1 MTQLIEASFLI
12 VLTEPMHIVS
22 VSDSVEGL
30 LGFKAAEFLCGEV
43 SLQGQTHLD
52 DDDISKKLFS
62 TDSPEPFATFN
73 IRMRHHD
80 GRIRCIKGTY
90 TKQQSSDDHSITLD
104 LLLQD
109 AKSLWSS
116 SPEDSMMTNF
126 RAMMENTDDYIFF
139 KDRNHVFT
147 GASQTLVDLTDPSE
161 SWTDLLGQTD
171 YDVFPEEYAD
181 IYYHLEKL
189 VFSGVH
195 VAHEE
200 QETLNTNGEKG
211 WIDNRKYP
219 MHDENGQIIGLFGI
233 ARDITENKQQQQE
246 IEQLAFYDPLT
257 DLPNRRLLMDRI
269 QHALT
274 TSARSG
280 RVGAILFLDLDH
292 FKTLN
297 DTLGH
302 DVGDLLLQQVAER
315 LKKCVRAGDTV
326 ARFGGDEFIIMLED
340 LSVQSSQAIPMAE
353 QIAQKILTSVNQAYT
368 LKGKDYLSSTSI
380 GITLFCGL
388 DTGINELIK
397 QADIAMYQAKN
408 EGRNGLQFFDSEM
421 LIEIDN

>member
-1 MTQLIEASFLI
+1 MTKLLEASFLI

-30 LGFKAAEFLCGEV
+30 LGFKAAEFLNGEV

-52 DDDISKKLFS
+52 DDDIFKKIFS
-62 TDSPEPFATFN
+62 TDSPKPFATFN

-80 GRIRCIKGTY
+80 GRIRCIKGMY
-90 TKQQSSDDHSITLD
+90 TKERSSDGQTITLD

-116 SPEDSMMTNF
+116 SFEAAMMTNF
-126 RAMMENTDDYIFF
+126 KAMMENTDDYIYF

-161 SWTDLLGQTD
+161 IWTDLLGQTD

-189 VFSGVH
+189 VFSGIH

-200 QETLNTNGEKG
+200 QETLNNNGEKG

-219 MHDENGQIIGLFGI
+219 MHDDNGQIMGLFGI
-233 ARDITENKQQQQE
+233 ARDITENKKQQQE

-257 DLPNRRLLMDRI
+257 GLPNRRLLMDRI

-340 LSVQSSQAIPMAE
+340 LSLQAPEAISE
-353 QIAQKILTSVNQAYT
+353 VDYIAQKILKAVNQAFT
-368 LKGKDYLSSTSI
+368 LKGKEYLSSTSI
-380 GITLFCGL
+380 GITLFCGR

-397 QADIAMYQAKN
+397 QADIAMYQAKSK
-408 EGRNGLQFFDSEM
+408 GRNGLRFFDREM
-421 LIEIDN
+421 LIDIDS

>member
-1 MTQLIEASFLI
+1 MSKLIEASFLI
-12 VLTEPMHIVS
+12 VLTEPIHLVS
-22 VSDSVEGL
+22 VSDSVEDL
-30 LGFKAAEFLCGEV
+30 LGFKAAEFISGEV

-52 DDDISKKLFS
+52 DDDISKKIFS
-62 TDSPEPFATFN
+62 TDFPKPFATFN
-73 IRMRHHD
+73 IRIRHHD

-90 TKQQSSDDHSITLD
+90 TKEQSADGHITLD

-116 SPEDSMMTNF
+116 SSEAAMMTNF
-126 RAMMENTDDYIFF
+126 KAMMENTDDYIYF

-171 YDVFPEEYAD
+171 YDVFSEEYAD

-200 QETLNTNGEKG
+200 QETLNNNGEKG

-233 ARDITENKQQQQE
+233 ARDITENKKQQQE

-257 DLPNRRLLMDRI
+257 GLPNRRLLMDRI

-302 DVGDLLLQQVAER
+302 DVGDILLQQVAER
-315 LKKCVRAGDTV
+315 LKTCVRAGDTV

-340 LSVQSSQAIPMAE
+340 LSLQPPEAISEADR
-353 QIAQKILTSVNQAYT
+353 IAQKILKAVNQAYT
-368 LKGKDYLSSTSI
+368 LKGKEYLSSTSI
-380 GITLFCGL
+380 GITLFCGR
-388 DTGINELIK
+388 DTGSNELIK

-408 EGRNGLQFFDSEM
+408 KGRNGLRFFDSEM
-421 LIEIDN
+421 LIEIDS

>member
-1 MTQLIEASFLI
+1 MTKLLEASLQLTLTGTI
-12 VLTEPMHIVS
+12 SVLS
-22 VSDSVEGL
+22 VSDGIEAL
-30 LGFKAAEFLCGEV
+30 LGFTATDYLSSKV
-43 SLQGQTHLD
+43 TLQSQIHND
-52 DDDISKKLFS
+52 DQDIVEALFS
-62 TDSPEPFATFN
+62 TDISEPYTTFN
-73 IRMRHHD
+73 IRIRHAD
-80 GRIRCIKGTY
+80 GRIRCIKGTA
-90 TKQQSSDDHSITLD
+90 TKERNNKDNSVTLD

-109 AKSLWSS
+109 ARSLWQTSANQTI
-116 SPEDSMMTNF
+116 MNNF
-126 RAMMENTDDYIFF
+126 KAMMENTDDYIYF

-189 VFSGVH
+189 VFSGIH

-200 QETLNTNGEKG
+200 QETLNNNGEKG

-219 MHDENGQIIGLFGI
+219 MHDDNGQIMGLFGI
-233 ARDITENKQQQQE
+233 ARDITENKKQQQE

-257 DLPNRRLLMDRI
+257 GLPNRRLLMDRI

-340 LSVQSSQAIPMAE
+340 LSLQAPEAISE
-353 QIAQKILTSVNQAYT
+353 VDYIAQKILKAVNQAFT
-368 LKGKDYLSSTSI
+368 LKGKEYLSSTSI
-380 GITLFCGL
+380 GITLFCGR

-397 QADIAMYQAKN
+397 QADIAMYQAKSK
-408 EGRNGLQFFDSEM
+408 GRNGLRFFDREM
-421 LIEIDN
+421 LIDIDS